1 MSPGNVAIALHHMSI
16 IEMCRGSLLNPAAVR
31 TTQDTVTV
39 PPRLSLHLVLVLLYV
54 LTKISEG
61 LALPSDN
68 LI

>member
-1 MSPGNVAIALHHMSI
+1 MSPGNAAIALHRMSV

>member
-1 MSPGNVAIALHHMSI
+1 MSPGNVAIALHRMSV
-16 IEMCRGSLLNPAAVR
+16 IEMSRGSLLNPAAVR

-39 PPRLSLHLVLVLLYV
+39 PPRLSLQLVLLYV
-54 LTKISEG
+54 LTKFSEG